1 MLDGQGRLRRA
12 TTALGVGVAGLMLT
26 ACGSASGGDVGD
38 GPSALAASI
47 GGHEYTVGE
56 VQTASRQ
63 LSEYTAA
70 QAASTGQEAQQITP
84 EAMVTS
90 LVQVPMILERG
101 KKEGLDIPSG
111 ESVKRTLE
119 PVVKSPS
126 QETVDFFRASQVYSQ
141 LDQKAQQQISQQ
153 VTSSDVKLSPRYD
166 EATGDTPNWLKKT
179 TPEMQLPGQQ

>member
-26 ACGSASGGDVGD
+26 ACGSASGGDTGE
-38 GPSALAASI
+38 GPSALAASVA
-47 GGHEYTVGE
+47 GHEYTVGE

-70 QAASTGQEAQQITP
+70 QAASTGQQGQQITP

-90 LVQVPMILERG
+90 LVQVPMILAHG
-101 KKEGLDIPSG
+101 KKEGLDIPSA
-111 ESVKRTLE
+111 ESVRRNLE

-126 QETVDFFRASQVYSQ
+126 QETIDFFRASQVYSQ
-141 LDQKAQQQISQQ
+141 LDQKAKQEISQK
-153 VTSSDVKLSPRYD
+153 VTSSDVKFSPRYD
-166 EATGDTPNWLKKT
+166 EAAGVTPNWLEKT
-179 TPEMQLPGQQ
+179 EPELQLPGQQ

>member
-1 MLDGQGRLRRA
+1 MLDVQGRLRRA

-26 ACGSASGGDVGD
+26 ACGSGSGGDAGD

-47 GGHEYTVGE
+47 GGHEYTVGQ

-70 QAASTGQEAQQITP
+70 QAASSGQEGQQITP

-90 LVQVPMILERG
+90 LVQVPMILDYGR
-101 KKEGLDIPSG
+101 KKGMDIPSA
-111 ESVKRTLE
+111 ESVRRNLD
-119 PVVKSPS
+119 PVVTSPS
-126 QETVDFFRASQVYSQ
+126 QETIDFFRASQVYSQ

-153 VTSSDVKLSPRYD
+153 VTSSDVKFSPRYD
-166 EATGDTPNWLKKT
+166 EATGNSPNWLKKA
-179 TPEMQLPGQQ
+179 TPEQQLPGQQ

>member
-26 ACGSASGGDVGD
+26 ACGSGSADAPGN
-38 GPSALAASI
+38 GPGALAASV

-63 LSEYTAA
+63 LSDYTAA
-70 QAASTGQEAQQITP
+70 QAASSGQQGQQITP

-90 LVQVPMILERG
+90 LVQVPMILEHG
-101 KKEGLDIPSG
+101 KKEGMDIPSA
-111 ESVKRTLE
+111 ESVRRNLA

-126 QETVDFFRASQVYSQ
+126 QETIDFFRASQVYSQ
-141 LDQKAQQQISQQ
+141 LDQKAKQQISQQ
-153 VTSSDVKLSPRYD
+153 VTSGDVKFSPRYD
-166 EATGDTPNWLKKT
+166 EATGDSPNWLEKAE
-179 TPEMQLPGQQ
+179 PEMQLPGQQ